1 MNQDFEPQNYHLQT
15 NAILTF
21 FGHSA
26 QERDRKDP
34 DNKITLEIV
43 LGTALLGF
51 LQRIPGS
58 RSLGSS
64 FASTAVPWGPEPG
77 LYLYS
82 FAGIPPKP
90 SVFSGS
96 KSTDS
101 TSLLF
106 KIFREATGET
116 VERVKHLPGKL

>member
-26 QERDRKDP
+26 QERDRKDL
-34 DNKITLEIV
+34 DNKIILEIV
-43 LGTALLGF
+43 LGAALLFRG
-51 LQRIPGS
+51 
-58 RSLGSS
+58 SLGAEAWVLSLLVLQFLGVQSQGYS
-64 FASTAVPWGPEPG
+64 F
-77 LYLYS
+77 S

-90 SVFSGS
+90 SASSGS

-101 TSLLF
+101 TSLIF
-106 KIFREATGET
+106 KTLREATGEM
-116 VERVKHLPGKL
+116 VWWIKHLPGKL